1 MRTAL
6 EKLLG
11 AIEDDKSGHRSL
23 LTFAFR
29 FGGYEIDYSGRYYGY
44 VYEGSCA
51 NTETE
56 DEYGWKGYGDML
68 DTIIRQTGRTMRQML
83 SELPEH
89 DLEIEFD
96 DPLPQNAVVTDI
108 S

>member
-6 EKLLG
+6 DKLLC
-11 AIEDDKSGHRSL
+11 AIEDDKANHRWL

-29 FGGYEIDYSGRYYGY
+29 YGGYEIDYSGRYYGY
-44 VYEGSCA
+44 VYERSCA
-51 NTETE
+51 NTATE
-56 DEYGWKGYGDML
+56 DEYGWKGFDDML
-68 DTIIRQTGRTMRQML
+68 DSVIRQTGKTMRQML

-96 DPLPQNAVVTDI
+96 VPLPQNAVVTDN